1 MDDVEVA
8 HRTKTDAEVVVKKDM
23 NEGTPE
29 VGLHITN
36 TTEVVIVRIRTD
48 TGEITEKITAE
59 GVEVAPLGIEIIV
72 TRTHT
77 KGEKETG
84 TRKITVEGT
93 EVALRGIET
102 VMITIDPETDVTKTE
117 VEKATMMTDT

>member
-8 HRTKTDAEVVVKKDM
+8 RQTKRDGEVVMTDM
-23 NEGTPE
+23 NEGDEE

-36 TTEVVIVRIRTD
+36 TAEVVIVRTRTD
-48 TGEITEKITAE
+48 TGEITEKITAK
-59 GVEVAPLGIEIIV
+59 GVEVAPLGVVIIIV
-72 TRTHT
+72 RTHT
-77 KGEKETG
+77 KGEKKTG
-84 TRKITVEGT
+84 TRKITVEDA